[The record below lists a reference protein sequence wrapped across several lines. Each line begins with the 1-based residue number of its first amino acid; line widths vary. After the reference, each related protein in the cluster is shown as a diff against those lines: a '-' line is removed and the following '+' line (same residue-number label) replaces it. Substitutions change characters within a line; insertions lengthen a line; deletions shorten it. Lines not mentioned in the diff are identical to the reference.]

1 MAGRIERAGGSS
13 HQIAFYPFISSL
25 LICRILLYYSLLL
38 LLFSVCRNVFECP
51 VKPQET
57 KSVPDRKKSFER
69 KQRSFSQEL
78 PQPLSLTSSPK
89 AFKANL
95 EAKEPQNQADLVK
108 QALLAQQATGL
119 VKPETVTKI
128 RSNSQT
134 LAAVREIY
142 FIRIFTVEAFNEPII
157 LVSGGSR
164 EHALSSPPPLNLK
177 QSRRPLIKGEKGSV
191 VENINFGL
199 RIRR

>member
-78 PQPLSLTSSPK
+78 PQPSSLTSSPK

-142 FIRIFTVEAFNEPII
+142 FIRIFTVGAFDEPII

-164 EHALSSPPPLNLK
+164 EHALSSPPPLILK
-177 QSRRPLIKGEKGSV
+177 QSRRPLIIGEKGFV
-191 VENINFGL
+191 VENINLSL
-199 RIRR
+199 RMRR